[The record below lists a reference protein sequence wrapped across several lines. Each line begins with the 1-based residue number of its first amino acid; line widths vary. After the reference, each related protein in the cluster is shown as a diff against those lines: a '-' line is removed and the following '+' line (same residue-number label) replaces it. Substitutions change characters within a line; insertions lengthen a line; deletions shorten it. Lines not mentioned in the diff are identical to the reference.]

1 MKQEFYTGR
10 VKQYNADK
18 GFGFISTTEG
28 DIFFHIS
35 DFPASEGEPKRNEKV
50 RFLAADNRGKFKAI
64 KIERIDLT
72 LRRLRKLK
80 LLITIKRSQVSYCLI
95 SAANECEDQAFK
107 PDLHRKILKCFK
119 ARTLI
124 FLAVH

>member
-50 RFLAADNRGKFKAI
+50 RFLAADNRGKFK
-64 KIERIDLT
+64 
-72 LRRLRKLK
+72 
-80 LLITIKRSQVSYCLI
+80 S
-95 SAANECEDQAFK
+95 N
-107 PDLHRKILKCFK
+107 
-119 ARTLI
+119 
-124 FLAVH
+124 

>member
-35 DFPASEGEPKRNEKV
+35 DFLHPKVNRKEKKV

-64 KIERIDLT
+64 KIERIDPNPAKTKKTKIADHNKAITSEL
-72 LRRLRKLK
+72 LSNFRR
-80 LLITIKRSQVSYCLI
+80 
-95 SAANECEDQAFK
+95 
-107 PDLHRKILKCFK
+107 
-119 ARTLI
+119 
-124 FLAVH
+124 